1 MVRIF
6 FPFIFIA
13 VFLSGCASSLKK
25 EVHSLEYD
33 LQQSN
38 TLIRD
43 AKTSLAE
50 NPDVYDGENCFEPK
64 RGLEPKFSCHTAQQ
78 AKETALASCAISYKG
93 CDAVV
98 ELYSNELDSASERFL
113 ASQAC
118 EAMLAEMQGGS
129 LDPGRVI
136 VDGIT
141 AYAKDRCE
149 NGGFF
154 GKLFTCPYAIA
165 GEIVKFADFTSCVD
179 KQSTMCLENYQ
190 NWKNG
195 PSRRK
200 VECESNLATISREA
214 DNVAA
219 TSRLLRKKKSSFMW
233 KLFGD

>member
-1 MVRIF
+1 
-6 FPFIFIA
+6 
-13 VFLSGCASSLKK
+13 
-25 EVHSLEYD
+25 
-33 LQQSN
+33 
-38 TLIRD
+38 
-43 AKTSLAE
+43 
-50 NPDVYDGENCFEPK
+50 
-64 RGLEPKFSCHTAQQ
+64 
-78 AKETALASCAISYKG
+78 
-93 CDAVV
+93 
-98 ELYSNELDSASERFL
+98 
-113 ASQAC
+113 
-118 EAMLAEMQGGS
+118 
-129 LDPGRVI
+129 VI